1 MARRDVLGNCPKEIG
16 RERSHRQAG
25 LEGLKPPMR
34 LIDALIF
41 GLTLGGTYALIALG
55 LNLQYGVARILNL
68 AYGEMLI
75 AAALGGLVL
84 FTRAGV
90 SPLVALLLLVPV
102 AAAAGAL
109 LYKVAFV
116 PLVRRARSRE
126 ALEGDSIL
134 STFGLLF
141 VIQGVMLAAF
151 GGNYLSYSF
160 LSIPVEVLG
169 TTVAAN
175 RLLALVVAMVLGA
188 ALFVILTRT
197 RVGTALRAVAVDPG
211 SAPLVAIDVTKIAM
225 LAFAMGTALV
235 AIAGV
240 LASMFSTFSATM
252 GVLFT
257 MKALIVVIMGGVGNF
272 VGCVLAALLLGLS
285 ESLVS
290 TYVDPGLTLAAN
302 YAIFL
307 LVLVFRPSGLFG
319 RAGR

>member
-1 MARRDVLGNCPKEIG
+1 
-16 RERSHRQAG
+16 
-25 LEGLKPPMR
+25 MR
-34 LIDALIF
+34 LIDTLIF

-84 FTRAGV
+84 FTQAGI
-90 SPLVALLLLVPV
+90 SPLFALLLLVPI

-109 LYKVAFV
+109 LYKVALV

-126 ALEGDSIL
+126 ALEADSIL

-141 VIQGVMLAAF
+141 VVQGLMLALF
-151 GGNYLSYSF
+151 SGNYLSYSF
-160 LSIPVEVLG
+160 LSIPIEVLG

-175 RLLALVVAMVLGA
+175 RLLALVVALVLGG
-188 ALFVILTRT
+188 ALFLILTRT

-240 LASMFSTFSATM
+240 LVSMFSTFSATM

-285 ESLVS
+285 ESIVS

-319 RAGR
+319 RSRR